1 MAQKPTTSAT
11 SSAPAGM
18 RKRQQ
23 IATISR
29 TMFLWVAGASIIV
42 AFALVGSIFLTK
54 QLLFNQKIIIEK
66 NKTAD
71 TLNKNISSA
80 KTLNR
85 AVNQLRADRN
95 ISRVPASTATSN
107 NLDKILDALPYEG
120 DYVGLGSSLQS
131 TLLGGIAIE
140 SLTVDATAGDELSAS
155 GIDLAALETMG
166 DTQPITF
173 TFKVSGSDAELKTL
187 LARLNSSI
195 RPMKILNMKLEAA
208 GPDKLD
214 ATVQALTYY
223 QPKKTFQLQEETI
236 KP

>member
-1 MAQKPTTSAT
+1 MAKKPAASV
-11 SSAPAGM
+11 SNNVPAGM

-42 AFALVGSIFLTK
+42 AFAGVGSIFLTK

-66 NKTAD
+66 GKTAD
-71 TLNKNISSA
+71 TLKKNISSA
-80 KTLNR
+80 KALNR
-85 AVNQLRADRN
+85 SINQLRADRN
-95 ISRVPASTATSN
+95 ISKVPASTATSN

-131 TLLGGIAIE
+131 TLLNGIAIE
-140 SLTVDATAGDELSAS
+140 SLTVDATGGAEFSTS
-155 GIDLAALETMG
+155 GIDLSTLNTVGNA
-166 DTQPITF
+166 QPITF

-187 LARLNSSI
+187 LARLDKSI
-195 RPMKILNMKLEAA
+195 RPIKILNMKLEAA
-208 GPDKLD
+208 GPNKLD
-214 ATVQALTYY
+214 ATIQALTYY
-223 QPKKTFQLQEETI
+223 QPKKVFKLQEKTI